1 MSNILKTGLHRSK
14 KNVGGSIGVIVM
26 HRRLKYIDFYNCK
39 WMVAEWFPP
48 KSSFSCDNSYKV
60 KFSLVL
66 GAGMRSRNRVN
77 LIFISLQTLHL
88 FNPWGMPFLGGSCI
102 KDAREQGRNRTCY
115 LWKKSEIR
123 ENTFWN
129 YRKENIFPE
138 GKKISN
144 PKINGFFFTNKSVFS
159 FSKITSLYC
168 KWKRRMKCAS
178 QCYVYPSA
186 AGKSE
191 CILWRGLL
199 FDISFAKLVDFSRIL
214 FFFWGKKPPKQ
225 QNNNKTTL
233 FWKMCQPLW

>member
-66 GAGMRSRNRVN
+66 GAGAGMRSRNRGN

-102 KDAREQGRNRTCY
+102 KDAIEQGRNQTCY
-115 LWKKSEIR
+115 LWEKKSEIR

-129 YRKENIFPE
+129 YRKENIFSRGE
-138 GKKISN
+138 E
-144 PKINGFFFTNKSVFS
+144 KSPTQ
-159 FSKITSLYC
+159 K
-168 KWKRRMKCAS
+168 
-178 QCYVYPSA
+178 
-186 AGKSE
+186 
-191 CILWRGLL
+191 
-199 FDISFAKLVDFSRIL
+199 
-214 FFFWGKKPPKQ
+214 
-225 QNNNKTTL
+225 
-233 FWKMCQPLW
+233 

>member
-102 KDAREQGRNRTCY
+102 KDAIEQGRNRICY

-144 PKINGFFFTNKSVFS
+144 PKINWFFFSPIKLFFPSLRLHHCIANERERWSVPASVMPTLPLQENQKAFCGGGFFL
-159 FSKITSLYC
+159 I
-168 KWKRRMKCAS
+168 
-178 QCYVYPSA
+178 
-186 AGKSE
+186 
-191 CILWRGLL
+191 
-199 FDISFAKLVDFSRIL
+199 
-214 FFFWGKKPPKQ
+214 
-225 QNNNKTTL
+225 
-233 FWKMCQPLW
+233 

>member
-102 KDAREQGRNRTCY
+102 KDAIEQGRNRICY

-144 PKINGFFFTNKSVFS
+144 PKINWFFFSPIK
-159 FSKITSLYC
+159 
-168 KWKRRMKCAS
+168 
-178 QCYVYPSA
+178 
-186 AGKSE
+186 
-191 CILWRGLL
+191 
-199 FDISFAKLVDFSRIL
+199 L
-214 FFFWGKKPPKQ
+214 FFPSLRLHHCIANERERWNVPASVMPILLLQ
-225 QNNNKTTL
+225 ENQNAFCGGSFFL
-233 FWKMCQPLW
+233 I

>member
-144 PKINGFFFTNKSVFS
+144 PKINGFFSLIKVFFPSLRLHHCIANEREGWNVPASVMSTLPLQENQNAF
-159 FSKITSLYC
+159 C
-168 KWKRRMKCAS
+168 
-178 QCYVYPSA
+178 
-186 AGKSE
+186 E
-191 CILWRGLL
+191 RGLVL
-199 FDISFAKLVDFSRIL
+199 
-214 FFFWGKKPPKQ
+214 
-225 QNNNKTTL
+225 T
-233 FWKMCQPLW
+233 